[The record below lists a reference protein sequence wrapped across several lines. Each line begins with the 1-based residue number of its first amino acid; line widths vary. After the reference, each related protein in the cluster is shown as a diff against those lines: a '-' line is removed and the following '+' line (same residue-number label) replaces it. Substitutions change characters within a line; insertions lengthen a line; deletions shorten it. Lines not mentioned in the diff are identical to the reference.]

1 MIFGSDNQAGASTQ
15 VMKAVSEA
23 FASGGSAY
31 GTDAHSSAAEDA
43 LRELFG
49 VDLRAFFVV
58 SGTAANT
65 LALSTLAKPWEGT
78 ICHHQ
83 AHILLDESTG
93 PALVTGGASLLPV
106 PSRSLKL
113 DPGNLAEMLDR
124 IPNDPPHNVRPA
136 AISISQASECGQV
149 YTPTEVAAIGQLGR
163 DRGLSLHMDGA
174 RFSNAVAHLGCHPA
188 EITAAAG
195 VDVLT
200 LGATKNGALA
210 AEAIVFFDTSLA
222 TDFEFQ
228 VKRTGHLVSKG
239 RLFGSQ
245 FVAWLDR
252 GHWLDLATH
261 ANSMATALRLTID
274 ASSKMRLAF
283 STESNESF
291 VIMKRDMLDHLIES
305 GATMYDWYP
314 DALPP
319 GVETEPGEVLVRM
332 VTSFATTASQLEEF
346 EVAVAQPED

>member
-1 MIFGSDNQAGASTQ
+1 MIFGSDNQAGASNK

-23 FASGGSAY
+23 FASTGSAY
-31 GTDAHSSAAEDA
+31 GSDIHSLAAQDA
-43 LRELFG
+43 LAELFG

-65 LALSTLAKPWEGT
+65 LALSTLVKPWEGT

-93 PALVTGGASLLPV
+93 PALVTGGASLLPA
-106 PSRSLKL
+106 PTRRLKL
-113 DPGNLAEMLDR
+113 DPDGLAEMLHR

-149 YTPTEVAAIGQLGR
+149 YTPSEVAAIGQTAKR
-163 DRGLSLHMDGA
+163 HGLSMHMDGA
-174 RFSNAVAHLGCHPA
+174 RFANAVAHLRCHPA
-188 EITAAAG
+188 EVTCAAG

-210 AEAIVFFDTSLA
+210 AEAIVFFDTSLV

-228 VKRTGHLVSKG
+228 LKRTGHLVSKG
-239 RLFGSQ
+239 RFFGAQ
-245 FVAWLDR
+245 FVSWLHD

-261 ANSMATALRLTID
+261 ANSMAEALRSVVTD
-274 ASSKMRLAF
+274 TPKMRLAF
-283 STESNESF
+283 ETQSNESF
-291 VIMKRDMLDHLIES
+291 VVMPKALFESLIEA

-319 GVETEPGEVLVRM
+319 GVEIGPDEVLVRL
-332 VTSFATTASQLEEF
+332 VTSFASTRSHLAEF
-346 EVAVAQPED
+346 EAAVSVAQD